1 MIEDLGTGATL
12 LQTAIVAVSAFVG
25 WLLGKFKKKK

>member
-1 MIEDLGTGATL
+1 MLNDLETGATL

-25 WLLGKFKKKK
+25 WLIAKFKKKK